1 MIIDHSTITTSLF
14 KEITNLQ
21 NVDSLWSASMFR
33 TCPGAYQRTWI
44 CRILH
49 LNWNSF
55 FHQSDCLNLAWLL
68 TKIRPRAQ
76 LFQIRT
82 DIPWWITIFFLTLN
96 RMHVKGTFIFLFD
109 WIVTFGTQPLY
120 NSLSSDCYISI
131 SRTFSFLF
139 VWSVILGSGAPLGF
153 FLMGLLR

>member
-21 NVDSLWSASMFR
+21 NVDSLWGTSMFR

-68 TKIRPRAQ
+68 TKIRPRAVSKTSGTV
-76 LFQIRT
+76 FPNT
-82 DIPWWITIFFLTLN
+82 DRHALALN
-96 RMHVKGTFIFLFD
+96 KMHAEGTFTFLFD
-109 WIVTFGTQPLY
+109 WIVTFETQPLY